1 MKSSEDFK
9 ILLIVQ
15 IITLILVVIIF
26 FNNLSVPETSTQ
38 SGVPFEQKILNKKTD
53 SIGRK

>member
-1 MKSSEDFK
+1 MKSSEEFK